1 MNATIGSHNV
11 GATKTHRIGE
21 NEVSRFHPARFLCT
35 FAGNFL
41 FGLVD
46 ELRADLRISDLNPML
61 QKTRYK
67 RRRTH
72 TLEKALE
79 LDLYARMLKHPLY
92 RQKIKD
98 RSDAFKEPSGLK
110 RAA

>member
-1 MNATIGSHNV
+1 MITFLRWENV
-11 GATKTHRIGE
+11 ERTNNHVER
-21 NEVSRFHPARFLCT
+21 NNRVFR
-35 FAGNFL
+35 
-41 FGLVD
+41 
-46 ELRADLRISDLNPML
+46 ML

-92 RQKIKD
+92 RQKIKN
-98 RSDAFKEPSGLK
+98 RPNALKEPSGMK